1 VSPTSRLMEGF
12 SPHNLQESKSLF
24 QLGMFWNVQGH
35 QNVYSTLF
43 SSVTHGAQSL
53 LFNSRAFDWFGMG
66 ICRSYW
72 RATTLGRKYLI

>member
-1 VSPTSRLMEGF
+1 MEGF

-24 QLGMFWNVQGH
+24 QLGMFWDVQGH
-35 QNVYSTLF
+35 QNVYLTLF
-43 SSVTHGAQSL
+43 PSVMHGAQSL